1 MTRCGLGESLG
12 ALGVGHLT
20 GSSESRGPAGR
31 LLPTPGERRAGLLFS
46 RQASGCQPGCAK
58 STGNTALL
66 RVGHF
71 TPAPLGS
78 R

>member
-1 MTRCGLGESLG
+1 MCGLGGSLG